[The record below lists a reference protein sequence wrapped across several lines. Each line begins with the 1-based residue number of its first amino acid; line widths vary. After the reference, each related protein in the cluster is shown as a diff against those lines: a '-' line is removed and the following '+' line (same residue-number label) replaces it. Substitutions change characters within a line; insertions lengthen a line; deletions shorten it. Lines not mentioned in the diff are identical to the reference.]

1 MLSEE
6 VGFAHSLSLERL
18 LDAACHDGQALV
30 VVVGVVRDVELD
42 RGGIDHEQLIA
53 TGDERTAL
61 RQDGAHD
68 DGVAHA
74 TTALAVGELTR
85 ECQEASF
92 GCRVPVLGA
101 GEGEAQRVTAGLFAV
116 VRQVHDLHL
125 TAEDAVQ
132 TLRAIGLPVDDE
144 ALLADAFAEAQP
156 AVIAAE
162 LGSLVPIEVKEATDL
177 VAAVG
182 GVRTLSASATYA
194 TADEGA
200 VDEVFGF
207 LSTPSKEEL
216 TDSGELLVGLGV
228 PSGGVDRSAPH
239 GAFVEGDPLM
249 LYATIGEHPQ
259 AAIAEG
265 ERLHHAR
272 GGAIKE
278 IGEALAVSLVYGG
291 SRLSPRCRRRGT
303 GEGVACAEGCCDE
316 GAAK

>member
-1 MLSEE
+1 MP
-6 VGFAHSLSLERL
+6 
-18 LDAACHDGQALV
+18 
-30 VVVGVVRDVELD
+30 
-42 RGGIDHEQLIA
+42 I
-53 TGDERTAL
+53 
-61 RQDGAHD
+61 
-68 DGVAHA
+68 
-74 TTALAVGELTR
+74 
-85 ECQEASF
+85 
-92 GCRVPVLGA
+92 LGA

-278 IGEALAVSLVYGG
+278 IGEALAVSLVYRG
-291 SRLSPRCRRRGT
+291 SRLSPRCRRRGA

>member
-1 MLSEE
+1 M
-6 VGFAHSLSLERL
+6 ERL

-30 VVVGVVRDVELD
+30 VVVGVVCDVELD
-42 RGGIDHEQLIA
+42 RGGIHYEQLIA
-53 TGDERTAL
+53 TGDERTTL

-68 DGVAHA
+68 DGVAQT

-85 ECQEASF
+85 ERQEACF
-92 GCRVPVLGA
+92 GCGVPILGA
-101 GEGEAQRVTAGLFAV
+101 REGETERVTAGLFAV
-116 VRQVHDLHL
+116 VREVYDLHL

-156 AVIAAE
+156 TVIAAE
-162 LGSLVPIEVKEATDL
+162 LGSLVPIEVKEASDL
-177 VAAVG
+177 VAAIRG
-182 GVRTLSASATYA
+182 IRSLSASAPYA

-207 LSTPSKEEL
+207 LSTTSEEEL
-216 TDSGELLVGLGV
+216 TDSGELLVGLGI
-228 PSGGVDRSAPH
+228 PSSGVDRATPH

-249 LYATIGEHPQ
+249 LYATIGEHTQ
-259 AAIAEG
+259 TAIAEG

-272 GGAIKE
+272 GGAVKE
-278 IGEALAVSLVYGG
+278 IGEALAVSLVYRG
-291 SRLSPRCRRRGT
+291 SRLSPRCHRRGA